1 MPQVFKY
8 FYYVSEECKTVMKG
22 SIYLNSDDELIEMEK
37 EPYEYEDLL
46 QEMLATHPRLLAG
59 DQMAEN
65 DSPQWLLIAREAA
78 VPDSRGSSGRWSADH
93 LFADQNGIP
102 TIIEVKRGA
111 NTQVRRE
118 IVGQIL
124 DYAAHASLHLEAETL
139 HSRYVETCE
148 NRGIDPDEQLA
159 SVLDGEDPIDFWQK
173 VETNFRSKRIR
184 LLFVADEIPSELKRV
199 VEFLNESMDAVEVFA
214 IEVSQYTSENSQAFV
229 PRLYGQTEE
238 ARATSSSDSRTG
250 SEYVESEQDLFD
262 DLNMKL
268 EHGDISQPTYDAFI
282 ELYEFAKK
290 VGDAIDIGG
299 AKNANFGLQVYA
311 HQGDYTGSPS
321 VFTANVNGEV
331 KIWPAK
337 MVFDDEVAQPAP
349 VSWDPSAYQQLQ
361 TDFEALEGVPDG
373 STTVKFEVLT
383 SGDNLARFKQSVT
396 EFVTHCREATQGSS
410 E

>member
-1 MPQVFKY
+1 
-8 FYYVSEECKTVMKG
+8 MKG
-22 SIYLNSDDELIEMEK
+22 SIYLNSDDKLIEMEK

-59 DQMAEN
+59 DQMVEN

-93 LFADQNGIP
+93 LFADQNGVP
-102 TIIEVKRGA
+102 TIVEVKRGA

-124 DYAAHASLHLEAETL
+124 DYAAHASLHLEADTL
-139 HSRYVETCE
+139 YSRFVETCE
-148 NRGIDPDEQLA
+148 NRGLDPDEQLA
-159 SVLDGEDPIDFWQK
+159 SVLDDEDAIDFWQTI
-173 VETNFRSKRIR
+173 ETNFRSKRIR

-199 VEFLNESMDAVEVFA
+199 VEFLNESMDDVEVFA

-238 ARATSSSDSRTG
+238 ARATSSSSESRTG

-268 EHGDISQPTYDAFI
+268 EQGDISQPTYDAFI
-282 ELYEFAKK
+282 ELYEFAEEI
-290 VGDAIDIGG
+290 GDAIDIGG

-321 VFTANVNGEV
+321 VFTANVNGKV

-349 VSWDPSAYQQLQ
+349 VNWDPSAYQQFRA
-361 TDFEALEGVPDG
+361 DFEALEGVPAD
-373 STTVKFEVLT
+373 STSVKFEVLT

-396 EFVTHCREATQGSS
+396 EFVSHCREATEGSHK
-410 E
+410 